1 MRKSGAS
8 TRKKCW
14 KLIIHN
20 YKKELLLSKDY
31 STLSDISEEL
41 GFSYNVVNDIFNGRK
56 RPSKGRYDTQYQII
70 KLNGDVELIEPVIIG
85 TPLSCVKQ

>member
-20 YKKELLLSKDY
+20 HKKELLLSKDF
-31 STLSDISEEL
+31 STLSEIAEEL
-41 GFSYNVVNDIFNGRK
+41 GYSYNVVNDIFNGRK
-56 RPSKGRYDTQYQII
+56 RPSKGRYDTQYKII
-70 KLNGDVELIEPVIIG
+70 KLNQEIDLLEPVIIG
-85 TPLSCVKQ
+85 EKD